1 MASLMR
7 SKQRYSVT
15 ENRRRRSSVA
25 YIGLGSNRGDRQI
38 FIAYA
43 IKRFARAKYVR
54 ITGYSGLYA
63 SQPVGVNS
71 EVPFLNMVLKIDT
84 KLKPQNLLDLCRQ
97 IEHDAG
103 RPPGTHNKSRVL
115 DLDILF
121 YDTIV
126 SIEEGLVL
134 PHPAVHMRKFMLLPL
149 RDLNPEYVHPILNK
163 SIQQLL
169 DECQDT
175 HWVIRTY

>member
-1 MASLMR
+1 
-7 SKQRYSVT
+7 VT
-15 ENRRRRSSVA
+15 ENRRRRPSVA

-38 FIAYA
+38 FLAYA
-43 IKRFARAKYVR
+43 IKRFARAKFVR
-54 ITGYSGLYA
+54 ITDYSGLYA

-71 EVPFLNMVLKIDT
+71 QVPFLNMVLKIDT
-84 KLKPQNLLDLCRQ
+84 KLKPQNLFQLCQQ
-97 IEHDAG
+97 IERDAG
-103 RPPGTHNKSRVL
+103 RPPESHNKSRVL
-115 DLDILF
+115 DLDVLF

-126 SIEEGLVL
+126 SNEDGLVL
-134 PHPAVHMRKFMLLPL
+134 PHPAVHTRKFMLFPL
-149 RDLNPEYVHPILNK
+149 RDLNPEYVHPNLNK